1 MNNINVNNLNVQQNN
16 NNITIEEAGCIQ
28 VIPIYIQ
35 HIRDYIRTGF
45 HNLFSYNI
53 IIYQIKENNRL
64 VRIKKKYVLCKFP
77 IIRRFFNKQG
87 NFFCIFNNVNGT
99 SKTIITNTSIT
110 KLIKLQKII
119 KIENKTD
126 NLYDNKVIEEI
137 SLISD
142 NNTKLDFTK
151 DLVNIDKNINLNLR
165 NFLYFHQIINSD
177 TDKIYIKYTDFT
189 TFEQKEI
196 LEPLNNYYEKTIN
209 ELI

>member
-1 MNNINVNNLNVQQNN
+1 MNNINVNNLNGQQ

-45 HNLFSYNI
+45 CNLFSYNI
-53 IIYQIKENNRL
+53 IIYQIKENYRL
-64 VRIKKKYVLCKFP
+64 VRIKKKYVLCKIP
-77 IIRRFFNKQG
+77 IIRRFFNNQG
-87 NFFCIFNNVNGT
+87 DFFCIFNNVNGI
-99 SKTIITNTSIT
+99 SKTIISNTSIT
-110 KLIKLQKII
+110 NLIKLQKII

-137 SLISD
+137 CLICDD
-142 NNTKLDFTK
+142 NAKRDFTK
-151 DLVNIDKNINLNLR
+151 ELVNIDKNINLNLR
-165 NFLYFHQIINSD
+165 KFLYFHQIINSD